1 MYTRK
6 WPPLEI
12 WKMLLKGLSRC
23 YDDFLPLWNI
33 VCFGLWCS
41 AIITEGRRFSCRM
54 NDALY
59 LGHNFFFVRKQSLF
73 LRCYGKHS
81 ISQQQWKPSDEIIDI
96 CLLAGKCCLEYEAW
110 YEDRRK
116 LTLRQTTNETNHWVI
131 LFFLI
136 KS

>member
-33 VCFGLWCS
+33 VCFGLGCS
-41 AIITEGRRFSCRM
+41 AIITEGRHFSCRM

-59 LGHNFFFVRKQSLF
+59 LGHNFFCSKKKLF

-81 ISQQQWKPSDEIIDI
+81 ISQQQWKPSDEIINI
-96 CLLAGKCCLEYEAW
+96 CLLAGKCCHEYIMKIDENW
-110 YEDRRK
+110 LCVRRQMRRTIG
-116 LTLRQTTNETNHWVI
+116 LYYS
-131 LFFLI
+131 F
-136 KS
+136 